1 MGKKGGKMKRSQ
13 DNFLNP
19 IPENLWEYE
28 YSYIDLIFPM
38 DPYYNYGDAVSEEQI
53 YSNKKQ
59 NHT

>member
-1 MGKKGGKMKRSQ
+1 MSI
-13 DNFLNP
+13 L
-19 IPENLWEYE
+19 ILT
-28 YSYIDLIFPM
+28 IFPM